1 MSKIRL
7 YIILLFSILFLGSL
21 SFSLIEGVSLVDAF
35 YFILVTVSTVG
46 FGDISPKTELGKILV
61 LVIIVGGVGTFVRV
75 LAGFSE
81 MVFNRKNELRRQQ
94 KQRLVIGTFFT
105 EFGNKLLYALS
116 EYIMDLNKI
125 RSTLIFNH
133 DWNATNYVQVKD
145 FIQKYPFETDLEI
158 MDCDSLSRLMFF
170 NKDVVIN
177 MLHNQVFLQQDG
189 FTDLLQNL
197 FHLYELLVNHDD
209 ITNVS
214 DFEKQEIGDT
224 LSLSFKSLLVEWLAY
239 TEYLQKSNVQ
249 LFEYLLRRNP
259 LYPPSALICL
269 IPTKSGGYNPIT
281 LMDRFPKKTNDKIV
295 VAIGN
300 KRYSAELFRLSDQFT
315 AVAPSQ
321 DMRKATLD
329 FGTHSGQFH
338 SKLRE
343 SKLRIEPAVTIDGI
357 ILPDAYENF
366 ECEIIN
372 RYEDYDHLVITA
384 KILHRTQNPEVKK
397 LELKQI

>member
-1 MSKIRL
+1 
-7 YIILLFSILFLGSL
+7 
-21 SFSLIEGVSLVDAF
+21 
-35 YFILVTVSTVG
+35 
-46 FGDISPKTELGKILV
+46 
-61 LVIIVGGVGTFVRV
+61 
-75 LAGFSE
+75 
-81 MVFNRKNELRRQQ
+81 
-94 KQRLVIGTFFT
+94 
-105 EFGNKLLYALS
+105 
-116 EYIMDLNKI
+116 
-125 RSTLIFNH
+125 
-133 DWNATNYVQVKD
+133 
-145 FIQKYPFETDLEI
+145 
-158 MDCDSLSRLMFF
+158 MFF

-321 DMRKATLD
+321 DMRKA
-329 FGTHSGQFH
+329 
-338 SKLRE
+338 
-343 SKLRIEPAVTIDGI
+343 
-357 ILPDAYENF
+357 
-366 ECEIIN
+366 
-372 RYEDYDHLVITA
+372 HLGFRHPQRPVPQQA
-384 KILHRTQNPEVKK
+384 
-397 LELKQI
+397 

>member
-158 MDCDSLSRLMFF
+158 MDCDS
-170 NKDVVIN
+170 
-177 MLHNQVFLQQDG
+177 
-189 FTDLLQNL
+189 
-197 FHLYELLVNHDD
+197 
-209 ITNVS
+209 
-214 DFEKQEIGDT
+214 
-224 LSLSFKSLLVEWLAY
+224 
-239 TEYLQKSNVQ
+239 
-249 LFEYLLRRNP
+249 
-259 LYPPSALICL
+259 
-269 IPTKSGGYNPIT
+269 
-281 LMDRFPKKTNDKIV
+281 
-295 VAIGN
+295 
-300 KRYSAELFRLSDQFT
+300 
-315 AVAPSQ
+315 
-321 DMRKATLD
+321 
-329 FGTHSGQFH
+329 
-338 SKLRE
+338 
-343 SKLRIEPAVTIDGI
+343 
-357 ILPDAYENF
+357 
-366 ECEIIN
+366 
-372 RYEDYDHLVITA
+372 
-384 KILHRTQNPEVKK
+384 
-397 LELKQI
+397 

>member
-281 LMDRFPKKTNDKIV
+281 LMDRFPQKDQRQDRGGHRQQALLRRALPPLRPIHCRRPV
-295 VAIGN
+295 P
-300 KRYSAELFRLSDQFT
+300 RYAQGHLGFRHPQRPVPQQ
-315 AVAPSQ
+315 A
-321 DMRKATLD
+321 
-329 FGTHSGQFH
+329 
-338 SKLRE
+338 
-343 SKLRIEPAVTIDGI
+343 
-357 ILPDAYENF
+357 
-366 ECEIIN
+366 
-372 RYEDYDHLVITA
+372 
-384 KILHRTQNPEVKK
+384 
-397 LELKQI
+397 